1 MSKHQIDNCSFKIKF
16 NQKIINKPIFYSTKE
31 ESILKEDWAV
41 DQTKKPHIETQN
53 IVNKKEDEHYIL

>member
-41 DQTKKPHIETQN
+41 DQTKKPH
-53 IVNKKEDEHYIL
+53 V